1 MGAESQM
8 EEPKAQLPAAK
19 RGMYVLPSLFTAGNI
34 AIGYY
39 IIMQAIRGSGLADP
53 LNQPYFD
60 RAALGIAFAIIF
72 DGLDGRIARM
82 TNTASEFGRELD
94 SLADVITFGVAPS
107 LLAYLWGVRQVQMG
121 AYPHVQERLLHFGL
135 VICFLFLIC
144 GACRLAR
151 FNISV
156 NPKPKNPGRPGR
168 KYFVGMPIPA
178 GAGVI
183 GAVIH
188 FEGGSPVGSQ
198 WMSML
203 WLGLVLFTG
212 FLMVSSWRFWSGKE
226 IDMSARKPVRL
237 LVLLALVIAVMF
249 EWHRYA
255 LMVMA
260 LGYLM
265 SGVLARLAYSWQ
277 RRYSRA

>member
-1 MGAESQM
+1 MAPAEHGL
-8 EEPKAQLPAAK
+8 ERPAAR
-19 RGMYVLPSLFTAGNI
+19 RGMYVLPSIFTAGNI
-34 AIGYY
+34 AIGFYC
-39 IIMQAIRGSGLADP
+39 ILQAVHGSQLAEP
-53 LNQPYFD
+53 LNQAYFD
-60 RAALGIAFAIIF
+60 RAALAIAFAIVF

-107 LLAYLWGVRQVQMG
+107 LLAYLWGVRQV
-121 AYPHVQERLLHFGL
+121 AETSYPLLHDRLLQFG
-135 VICFLFLIC
+135 VVVCFLFLIC

-156 NPKPKNPGRPGR
+156 NPQPRNPGRADR

-188 FEGGSPVGSQ
+188 FEGGSPVYNP
-198 WMSML
+198 W
-203 WLGLVLFTG
+203 LVLVWLALVAFTG

-226 IDMSARKPVRL
+226 IDMGERKPVRW
-237 LVLLALVIAVMF
+237 LVLMLVVLCVVFVA
-249 EWHRYA
+249 HRAA

-265 SGVLARLAYSWQ
+265 SGVIARLAYSWK
-277 RRYSRA
+277 RRFTAA